1 MANTDSTKKSVKGLS
16 PIEAGFVRFFE
27 NMEVAFKKINE
38 NYNKIEMPDPT
49 TQAKPVV
56 RRHPNRPVYDHL
68 QQTPWGGGI
77 IGE

>member
-1 MANTDSTKKSVKGLS
+1 
-16 PIEAGFVRFFE
+16 
-27 NMEVAFKKINE
+27 METAFKKINE

-49 TQAKPVV
+49 TQAKPTI
-56 RRHPNRPVYDHL
+56 RRSPNRPVYDHL